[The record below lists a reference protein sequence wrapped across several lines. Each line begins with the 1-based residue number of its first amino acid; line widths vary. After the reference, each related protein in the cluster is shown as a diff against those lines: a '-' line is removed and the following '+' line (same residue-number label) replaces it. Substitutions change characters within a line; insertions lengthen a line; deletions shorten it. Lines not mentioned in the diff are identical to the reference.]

1 MFNTVLWKNQQK
13 NEKKQNLE
21 GTCQSVGSSKSKEQ
35 SVSKNINSRQFKE
48 DKNSK
53 WFIEFCNQMAT
64 MRDVL
69 KVLHDSNQI
78 IVGKV
83 KDKKVE
89 KTVDSFLT
97 VWLWIK

>member
-1 MFNTVLWKNQQK
+1 
-13 NEKKQNLE
+13 
-21 GTCQSVGSSKSKEQ
+21 
-35 SVSKNINSRQFKE
+35 
-48 DKNSK
+48 
-53 WFIEFCNQMAT
+53 

-83 KDKKVE
+83 KGKKVE